1 MLKPLGIE
9 KGKPFE
15 PDARQRAILEEA
27 ARIGDAM
34 GRVMLFEGPERFRK
48 PRALSR
54 HEVALGVPGESCA
67 ADRYLRPARRAAA
80 LHLRAIY
87 TAPALG
93 IMKAGPGGNYAQTFK
108 DKDGRHFEGG
118 KSYRLHVPANVP
130 AAAFWSLTVYDSAT
144 RSMLQSPSGDAAHS
158 SYDNLKPNADGS
170 NRLVLRAERPRRHGE
185 QLDRRPFPARAGIP
199 CFASTHRKRDCSTGR
214 GSCRMSS

>member
-1 MLKPLGIE
+1 MQQTDTYGQI
-9 KGKPFE
+9 
-15 PDARQRAILEEA
+15 D
-27 ARIGDAM
+27 
-34 GRVMLFEGPERFRK
+34 ER
-48 PRALSR
+48 
-54 HEVALGVPGESCA
+54 
-67 ADRYLRPARRAAA
+67 
-80 LHLRAIY
+80 LHYTYGAIY

-118 KSYRLHVPANVP
+118 KNYRLHVPANVP

-170 NRLVLRAERPRRHGE
+170 IDLYFGPSA
-185 QLDRRPFPARAGIP
+185 PAGMENNWIQTVPGKGWYPMFRFYTPKEGLFDGTWMLP
-199 CFASTHRKRDCSTGR
+199 DVELTK
-214 GSCRMSS
+214 